1 MRNTSSTPAIVTD
14 GDLAAN
20 VASFARHLRA
30 ANLSPKTQKA
40 YLEGLSLLASYL
52 SERGMP
58 TDVDNIRR
66 EHLESFIEDQLA
78 RWKPATDPNRLTGA
92 RTDRAPESASLDT
105 HRWRPLTS
113 PLRATGRI
121 RRWPPPVRHR

>member
-1 MRNTSSTPAIVTD
+1 MVNPASTQSILVD

-40 YLEGLSLLASYL
+40 YLDGLGLLATFL

-58 TDVDNIRR
+58 TEVAN
-66 EHLESFIEDQLA
+66 
-78 RWKPATDPNRLTGA
+78 
-92 RTDRAPESASLDT
+92 
-105 HRWRPLTS
+105 
-113 PLRATGRI
+113 
-121 RRWPPPVRHR
+121 